1 MNFFPFFKFY
11 VFIWPI
17 PAPTLYSQGSCPPPV
32 GQFITLNGQ
41 TYRDRAG
48 ALIKARKE
56 RQALVAR
63 LGVKDNQFYNSPKCS
78 VLEDAGNDLY
88 SNFGIREE
96 YDPVTFSRSKECLLY
111 LASTSFTQSRVPMTI
126 LLIAE
131 VTPGLSSECNVY
143 VSSRAAFTIQFC
155 EAGDTDPACSELGAR
170 NVEFTGGPGV
180 RTTRTNFTDIGDGV
194 ILQREIVVNSAG
206 SDSGAGASSAE
217 IEKSSS
223 SNIWTD
229 YVVPI
234 VLAVLIALVLILI
247 VVLGCCWWNGCLR

>member
-1 MNFFPFFKFY
+1 MTR
-11 VFIWPI
+11 I
-17 PAPTLYSQGSCPPPV
+17 PAPPLHSQGSCPPPV

-41 TYRDRAG
+41 AYRDRAG
-48 ALIKARKE
+48 AVVKARKE

-63 LGVKDNQFYNSPKCS
+63 LGVNDNQFYSSPKCS

-88 SNFGIREE
+88 SNFGMREE

-111 LASTSFTQSRVPMTI
+111 LASTRFSQSRVPMTI

-155 EAGDTDPACSELGAR
+155 EAGDTDPACSGLGAR
-170 NVEFTGGPGV
+170 TVEFTGGPGV
-180 RTTRTNFTDIGDGV
+180 PGVRTTLTNFTDIGDGV
-194 ILQREIVVNSAG
+194 IIEREIVVNPG
-206 SDSGAGASSAE
+206 QDSGTGANSAE

-229 YVVPI
+229 YVAPI

-247 VVLGCCWWNGCLR
+247 VVLGCCWWNGCFG

>member
-41 TYRDRAG
+41 PYRDRA
-48 ALIKARKE
+48 LIKSRKE
-56 RQALVAR
+56 KQALVAR
-63 LGVKDNQFYNSPKCS
+63 LGVKDNQFYSSPKCS
-78 VLEDAGNDLY
+78 VQEDAGNDLY
-88 SNFGIREE
+88 SNFGVREE
-96 YDPVTFSRSKECLLY
+96 YDPMTFSRSKECLLY
-111 LASTSFTQSRVPMTI
+111 LASTSFTQSLVPMTI

-155 EAGDTDPACSELGAR
+155 EAGDTDPACSGLGPR
-170 NVEFTGGPGV
+170 NVEFTGGPEV
-180 RTTRTNFTDIGDGV
+180 P
-194 ILQREIVVNSAG
+194 
-206 SDSGAGASSAE
+206 
-217 IEKSSS
+217 EKSSS

-234 VLAVLIALVLILI
+234 VLALLIALVLILI
-247 VVLGCCWWNGCLR
+247 VVLGCCWWNGCFG

>member
-41 TYRDRAG
+41 PYRDRA
-48 ALIKARKE
+48 LIKSRKE
-56 RQALVAR
+56 KEALVAR
-63 LGVKDNQFYNSPKCS
+63 LGVKDNQFYSSPKCS
-78 VLEDAGNDLY
+78 VQEDAGNDLY
-88 SNFGIREE
+88 SNFGVREE

-111 LASTSFTQSRVPMTI
+111 LASTSFTQSLVPMTI

-155 EAGDTDPACSELGAR
+155 EAGDTDPACSGLE
-170 NVEFTGGPGV
+170 
-180 RTTRTNFTDIGDGV
+180 
-194 ILQREIVVNSAG
+194 
-206 SDSGAGASSAE
+206 
-217 IEKSSS
+217 SSS

-234 VLAVLIALVLILI
+234 VLALLIALVLILV
-247 VVLGCCWWNGCLR
+247 VVLGCCWWNGCFG